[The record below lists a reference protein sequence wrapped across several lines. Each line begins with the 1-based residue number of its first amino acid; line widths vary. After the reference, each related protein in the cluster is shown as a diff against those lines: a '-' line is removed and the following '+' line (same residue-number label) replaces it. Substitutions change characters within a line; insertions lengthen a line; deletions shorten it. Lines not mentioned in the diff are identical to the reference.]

1 MPQRWAALL
10 VLLVASALLAGACD
24 SPPQVLEITPSRGAV
39 DVRSSEAI
47 RIRFDRPMDRRSVVD
62 RFHVEPRVQGALDWT
77 SDHEL
82 EFEHVPFSPSSQYRV
97 ILEPGY
103 RDADGSANS
112 LRHSWTFRTEP
123 APTLASSTP
132 GAGDRGV
139 DPAAYISLSFSREM
153 DLGTLT
159 GAVSLTPAAP
169 FVIHPDPGEPRRVV
183 LAPQSLLV
191 PRTSYQVAVG
201 QDARDV
207 DGNRLGAA
215 ATVAFSTGDFRPLR
229 HWVSFIAEASP
240 GSGGGGL
247 WIVDDNRLPR
257 RLINGAVTSFAW
269 SADGSHVLLRGPDG
283 TWSDQSLDGASTQLP
298 ISGDWAAFLAPGRG
312 YAFLDRGTLQLLEP
326 DGRRVTVAI
335 GVNEAAVAPGGA
347 RLAFAL
353 RDLSGVERTT
363 EIDGYNADLRA
374 RYRLQTEPG
383 LVDGLAWSPDS
394 QSLAYRLDAGGA
406 AQQRQIRV
414 RSLRDGS
421 TVTAVTG
428 DVSVPQ
434 WQADRQHVVVTAAV
448 PTSAGTMT
456 KAFRFAVGDGIR
468 HRLSA
473 AAGLPSGP
481 GVQVDQLSPSPDGH
495 QLAFVSSA
503 GGRPG
508 VWTMN
513 ADGTGASQLT
523 QSNPDSFP
531 YSCRDVAW
539 TPS

>member
-1 MPQRWAALL
+1 MPRRWAALV
-10 VLLVASALLAGACD
+10 VLLATSALLATACG
-24 SPPQVLEITPSRGAV
+24 SPPQVLEITPPRGAV
-39 DVRSSEAI
+39 DVHSSEAI
-47 RIRFDRPMDRRSVVD
+47 RVRFDRPMDRRSVAD
-62 RFHVEPRVQGALDWT
+62 RFHVEPRVQGALSWT

-82 EFEHVPFSPSSQYRV
+82 EFEHVPFSPSSLYRV

-103 RDADGSANS
+103 RDAEGSVNS
-112 LRHSWTFRTEP
+112 LRHSWTFKTEA

-153 DLGTLT
+153 DVDTLT
-159 GAVSLTPAAP
+159 GAISLTPSAP

-183 LAPQSLLV
+183 LAPQSLLA
-191 PRTSYQVAVG
+191 PRTSYRVAVG

-207 DGNRLGAA
+207 DGNHLGAA
-215 ATVAFSTGDFRPLR
+215 ASVSFSTGDFRPLR
-229 HWVSFIAEASP
+229 HWVSFIAESSP
-240 GSGGGGL
+240 GTGGGL

-257 RLINGAVTSFAW
+257 RLVSGAVSTFAW

-283 TWSDQSLDGASTQLP
+283 SWSDQSLDGASTQLP
-298 ISGDWAAFLAPGRG
+298 ISGDWAAFLAPGHG

-326 DGRRVTVAI
+326 DGRRVALAT
-335 GVNEAAVAPGGA
+335 GVNAAAVAPGGA

-353 RDLSGVERTT
+353 RDLSTVERTT
-363 EIDGYNADLRA
+363 EIDGYDTDLRT
-374 RYRLQTEPG
+374 RYRLQTESG
-383 LVDGLAWSPDS
+383 LVDGLSWSPDS
-394 QSLAYRLDAGGA
+394 QSLAYRLEVAGA
-406 AQQRQIRV
+406 AQRQIRV
-414 RSLRDGS
+414 RSLHDGS
-421 TVTAVTG
+421 SITVVTG
-428 DVSVPQ
+428 DVSAPQ
-434 WQADRQHVVVTAAV
+434 WQADRQHVVVTAAL

-468 HRLSA
+468 HSLTA
-473 AAGLPSGP
+473 AAGMPSGR

-495 QLAFVSSA
+495 QVAFVSSA

-508 VWTMN
+508 IWTMN

-523 QSNPDSFP
+523 QSDPDRFP
-531 YSCRDVAW
+531 YWCRDVAW